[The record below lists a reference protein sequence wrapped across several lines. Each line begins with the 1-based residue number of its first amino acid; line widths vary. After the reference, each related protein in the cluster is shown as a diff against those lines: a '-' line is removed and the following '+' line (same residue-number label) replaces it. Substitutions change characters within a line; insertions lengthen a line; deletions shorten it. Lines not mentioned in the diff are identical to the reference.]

1 MTNWYAS
8 NDILHTTFSL
18 ITYVSKNL
26 WSWKFTKVCFLTK
39 EIQKNDIKIA
49 LESTGFELYENAI
62 KVYHSLYISVKEK
75 DVAL

>member
-8 NDILHTTFSL
+8 NDILRTTFSL

-26 WSWKFTKVCFLTK
+26 WSWKFTEVCFLTK

-49 LESTGFELYENAI
+49 LESTGFEL
-62 KVYHSLYISVKEK
+62 
-75 DVAL
+75 